1 VKIKIKN
8 IKQLRK
14 FERKPEKS
22 LPASNSVKLADKP
35 GFVDLIA
42 KADSHSSRRTITC
55 TLKLST
61 RWQRESRLIYFRKN
75 ASLFDIAADGGYR
88 VSP

>member
-1 VKIKIKN
+1 MNCINVKIYTDK
-8 IKQLRK
+8 L
-14 FERKPEKS
+14 E
-22 LPASNSVKLADKP
+22 VKLADKP
-35 GFVDLIA
+35 GSVGLIS
-42 KADSHSSRRTITC
+42 KTDSHSSRRTITC

-61 RWQRESRLIYFRKN
+61 RWQREPRPIYLRKN